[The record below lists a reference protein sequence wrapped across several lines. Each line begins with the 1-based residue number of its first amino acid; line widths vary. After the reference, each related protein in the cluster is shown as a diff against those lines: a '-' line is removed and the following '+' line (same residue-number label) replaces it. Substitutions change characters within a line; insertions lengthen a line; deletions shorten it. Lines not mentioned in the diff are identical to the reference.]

1 MSFGYDEFESK
12 LGQFI
17 YTMVMYERLKE
28 YLLEKVR
35 GRGRVS
41 VRINLG
47 QDKNGNHVFM
57 DVILTSIKPD
67 IFSSQSKEASEKGK
81 KTLVLV
87 LSNEGIRED
96 NRFVID
102 EMEKLIAESLR
113 WWHSYFGERDRLQLN
128 KWRIE
133 RITLLD
139 SDSVE
144 VLCEIPVNKII
155 VPQNRRINIPSTIL
169 ERLTTYIDL
178 LGPVVVRPTDTG
190 FYELIVGYPQLVMY
204 VDKLGRDRV
213 LAKILEI
220 SEDEAE
226 RIYEDTVGRMNK
238 LINLL
243 GESS

>member
-17 YTMVMYERLKE
+17 YTMVMYERLRE
-28 YLLEKVR
+28 YLLDKVK

-47 QDKNGNHVFM
+47 QDKSGNHVFM
-57 DVILTSIKPD
+57 DVILTSVKPEMLAP
-67 IFSSQSKEASEKGK
+67 QSRDGEEKGK

-96 NRFVID
+96 SRFVME

-113 WWHSYFGERDRLQLN
+113 WWHSYFGERDKLQLN

-133 RITLLD
+133 KVSILD
-139 SDSVE
+139 SDSTE
-144 VLCEIPVNKII
+144 ILCEIPVNKII
-155 VPQNRRINIPSTIL
+155 IPQNRRVNIPSSIL
-169 ERLTTYIDL
+169 EKLATYVDL
-178 LGPVVVRPTDTG
+178 LGPITVRQTETG
-190 FYELIVGYPQLVMY
+190 FYELIVGYPQLMIY

-213 LAKILEI
+213 LARVLEV
-220 SEDEAE
+220 SEEEAE
-226 RIYEDTVGRMNK
+226 RIYEDTAGRMNK
-238 LINLL
+238 LVNLL
-243 GESS
+243 GTDH